1 MERSWAGGTSRAL
14 RINAMLLLLQMEMLE
29 VSANVSRRQEHMGP
43 GGCEEL
49 LQICIQWVPAPTYL
63 GAGSEV
69 KV

>member
-1 MERSWAGGTSRAL
+1 
-14 RINAMLLLLQMEMLE
+14 MLLLLQMEMLE